1 MQQSDATEVG
11 IERVAALQ
19 SAVMVGRD
27 PRLLW
32 ALSLAVALGAV
43 ALSVWL
49 LGKLRMR
56 SYDDETSPRNRRN
69 QPMRVTTKRT
79 GLKYVVLGNG
89 FLGGH
94 VVEALLARG
103 ETDVTAF
110 DVEERPIFAGDARVT
125 MIRGDVRD
133 LDAVRAAVRGAH
145 TVINT
150 VARIALLTSQED
162 YQLSH
167 SINCKG
173 VQTVVEACAAEGV
186 KILLHASTAEVVK
199 SRGVD
204 FTGPE
209 DAPYASDPFGNYS
222 KTKIIGE
229 QAVIAAN
236 GRNGMRTAAMRFN
249 SIWGPRDNYFVTRA
263 ATSTVLLSAA
273 SPHTMRDWC
282 YVENCVHAFL
292 KCEERMLQSSPSPC
306 DGRAFFVADGRPMSV
321 AKWYDMAG
329 KAFGVPVCVIPMPII
344 NLAGRVTDLMLWM
357 SPLCNTGE
365 TCSTGL
371 EVMDEVIHCSGNEAR
386 KAFGYSE
393 LYSIEDGLNASLRF
407 HESIKQSIKKA
418 KAQ

>member
-1 MQQSDATEVG
+1 MS
-11 IERVAALQ
+11 
-19 SAVMVGRD
+19 
-27 PRLLW
+27 
-32 ALSLAVALGAV
+32 
-43 ALSVWL
+43 
-49 LGKLRMR
+49 KLRMR
-56 SYDDETSPRNRRN
+56 ASDDETCPRNRRN
-69 QPMRVTTKRT
+69 RPLRVATRRT
-79 GLKYVVLGNG
+79 GLKYAVLGNG

-103 ETDVTAF
+103 ETDVTVF
-110 DVEERPIFAGDARVT
+110 DSEYHPIFANESNVT

-173 VQTVVEACAAEGV
+173 VQTVVDACAAEGV

-199 SRGVD
+199 NRGVD

-209 DAPYASDPFGNYS
+209 DAPYASDPFTNYH

-236 GRNGMRTAAMRFN
+236 GRNGMRTAALRLN
-249 SIWGPRDNYFVTRA
+249 SIWGPRDNYFVTRT
-263 ATSTVLLSAA
+263 ATSAVLLSAA

-306 DGRAFFVADGRPMSV
+306 DGRAFFVADGRPLTV
-321 AKWYDMAG
+321 AKWFEMAAAVFD
-329 KAFGVPVCVIPMPII
+329 KPLLVVPMPII
-344 NLAGRVTDLMLWM
+344 NLAGRLTDLMLWM

-365 TCSTGL
+365 TCTAGL

-393 LYSIEDGLNASLRF
+393 LYSIEDGLNASLVF
-407 HESIKQSIKKA
+407 HRSIQSA
-418 KAQ
+418 K